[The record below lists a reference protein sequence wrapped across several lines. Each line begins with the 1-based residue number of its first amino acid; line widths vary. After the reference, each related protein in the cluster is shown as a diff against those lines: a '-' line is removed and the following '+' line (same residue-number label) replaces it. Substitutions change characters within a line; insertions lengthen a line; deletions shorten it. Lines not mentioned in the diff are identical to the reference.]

1 MDFDTTTKPEGTK
14 NVKVNEKLQYE
25 VEQAVIKKESQLL
38 KSLPTLEKDAEQV
51 LHEEVVV
58 IMGKEMLN
66 KLKEVFDSCKE
77 RGKEDIDEVEMNE
90 LIASIAEDPYF
101 EKCLD

>member
-1 MDFDTTTKPEGTK
+1 MDFDTTTKPEGTM

-25 VEQAVIKKESQLL
+25 VEQAVIQKESQLL
-38 KSLPTLEKDAEQV
+38 KSLPTLEKDAEQI

-90 LIASIAEDPYF
+90 LISSIAEDPYF